1 VGASPRENASGAT
14 GEVGSGNEGVVE
26 MMWIW
31 LLILIMSVVVIT
43 VGYYSDIDHEG
54 ERYVETHDFGDDFW
68 DDWT

>member
-1 VGASPRENASGAT
+1 
-14 GEVGSGNEGVVE
+14 

-31 LLILIMSVVVIT
+31 LLILIMSVIVIT